1 MRARLAAFVVAG
13 VLVVGAVV
21 GVALLL
27 TRPGEQVAA
36 PQRPPSPSAVRTA
49 PPSPAPSPTPSFL
62 PAFVPMAVPE
72 RVEIP
77 AVDLDLAVLPIS
89 PVGGRIDPP
98 TVEEAYWIQ
107 EYGLPGSDADNTVY
121 LVGHSSLRVP
131 AALNPLLDVEHQ
143 DSVLQPGDEVRVTTA
158 HGVLRYEVTAW
169 TRYDKDG
176 LPTADEVWAITPGTL
191 QIITCFQEDGQAFAD
206 DNLVVTARL
215 VEGLV
220 PADATPAPV
229 G

>member
-1 MRARLAAFVVAG
+1 MRARLLAFVVAG
-13 VLVVGAVV
+13 VIVVGAVV
-21 GVALLL
+21 GAVVLL
-27 TRPGEQVAA
+27 TRGDDDVAA
-36 PQRPPSPSAVRTA
+36 PPPTSPSATRSA
-49 PPSPAPSPTPSFL
+49 PPRPTPSPTPSFL
-62 PAFVPMAVPE
+62 PAFVAMAAPE

-107 EYGLPGSDADNTVY
+107 DYGRPGSDADNTVY
-121 LVGHSSLRVP
+121 LVGHSSIRMP

-158 HGVLRYEVTAW
+158 NGVLRYEVTAW

-176 LPTADEVWAITPGTL
+176 LPGADDVWAISPGTL

-206 DNLVVTARL
+206 DNLVVTATL

-220 PADATPAPV
+220 PAEGGASA
-229 G
+229 GG

>member
-1 MRARLAAFVVAG
+1 MRVRLVAFVVAG

-21 GVALLL
+21 GAVLLL
-27 TRPGEQVAA
+27 TRPDDDVAA
-36 PQRPPSPSAVRTA
+36 PPSATPSATRSA
-49 PPSPAPSPTPSFL
+49 PPSPTPSPTPSFL
-62 PAFVPMAVPE
+62 PAFVAMAAPE

-77 AVDLDLAVLPIS
+77 AVELDLAVLPIS
-89 PVGGRIDPP
+89 PVDGRINPP

-107 EYGLPGSDADNTVY
+107 DYGRPGSDADNTVY
-121 LVGHSSLRVP
+121 LVGHSSLRMP

-158 HGVLRYEVTAW
+158 NGVLRYEVTAW

-176 LPTADEVWAITPGTL
+176 LPTADDVWAIAPGTL

-206 DNLVVTARL
+206 DNLVVTAQL

-220 PADATPAPV
+220 PAEDGALSA